1 MVPFCLHL
9 ATCCL
14 FPQFIVLFWNLLW
27 TFQDTCLSGMDG
39 FIWSPGSPRWKLPLI
54 LTKILCSMLRFK
66 TKHEIWSNKRVR
78 FEKYFKLRVWA
89 SLKKLDACWQW
100 MQKRIKKA
108 LRLWALFHSHPIWM
122 EVVSHFAASK
132 PLRSF
137 LDLKLKLKFFHLQLC
152 RFFIFLKSLNYQDW
166 FCCILWVYQ
175 RLKRKGHSPREL
187 ALPHRGRGRVW
198 WCDGPIGAMK

>member
-66 TKHEIWSNKRVR
+66 TQHEIHQIRGCVSKNISSFEFGQVWRNWMLVGNGCKKGSKRLCGFGRCSIRIQYGWKWSPTLLLPNHWDLFWILNWNWSFFTCNFVDFLFFWNHWITRIGFVV
-78 FEKYFKLRVWA
+78 FVVLSAFKT
-89 SLKKLDACWQW
+89 Q
-100 MQKRIKKA
+100 
-108 LRLWALFHSHPIWM
+108 
-122 EVVSHFAASK
+122 
-132 PLRSF
+132 RSF
-137 LDLKLKLKFFHLQLC
+137 
-152 RFFIFLKSLNYQDW
+152 S
-166 FCCILWVYQ
+166 
-175 RLKRKGHSPREL
+175 
-187 ALPHRGRGRVW
+187 
-198 WCDGPIGAMK
+198 

>member
-39 FIWSPGSPRWKLPLI
+39 FIWSSGSPRWKLPLI

-66 TKHEIWSNKRVR
+66 TKHEIDQIRGCVSKNISSFEFGQVWRNWMLVGNGCKKGSKRLCG
-78 FEKYFKLRVWA
+78 FG
-89 SLKKLDACWQW
+89 
-100 MQKRIKKA
+100 
-108 LRLWALFHSHPIWM
+108 ALFHSHPIWM

-137 LDLKLKLKFFHLQLC
+137 LDLKLKLKFFHLQLR
-152 RFFIFLKSLNYQDW
+152 RFFFFEIIELPGLVLLYLWFYQH
-166 FCCILWVYQ
+166 
-175 RLKRKGHSPREL
+175 LKRKGHSPREL